1 MNFRYFFEEKHK
13 AFYVIKKYFEN
24 IFSTKEVTAS
34 TSTAPNLQALLNSE
48 VEPTSNNVGTG
59 SLLERLVSGQAI
71 TSPAASTSSG
81 ASPAPS
87 IRSNADSTN
96 EITLAALLS
105 KPVQNMSPLAASPGS
120 QMGSPTKAS
129 PLIQVIALLKMSSF
143 QCKFL

>member
-1 MNFRYFFEEKHK
+1 M
-13 AFYVIKKYFEN
+13 
-24 IFSTKEVTAS
+24 
-34 TSTAPNLQALLNSE
+34 
-48 VEPTSNNVGTG
+48 
-59 SLLERLVSGQAI
+59 LERLVSGQAI

-105 KPVQNMSPLAASPGS
+105 KPVQNMSPLAASSPGS

-129 PLIQVIALLKMSSF
+129 PLIQVK
-143 QCKFL
+143 